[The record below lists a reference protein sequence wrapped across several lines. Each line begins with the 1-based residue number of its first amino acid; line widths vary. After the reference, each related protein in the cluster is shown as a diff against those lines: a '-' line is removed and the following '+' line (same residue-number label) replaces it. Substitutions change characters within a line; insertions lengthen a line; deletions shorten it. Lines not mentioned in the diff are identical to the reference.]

1 MGVALW
7 LYLWEAKMKDKNIK
21 CISCKYAKA
30 DTRASTKDWTAYEC
44 TNPDSEYYRCLLN
57 VTINGEKTIQNN
69 MVWLRRR
76 TGQVE

>member
-1 MGVALW
+1 
-7 LYLWEAKMKDKNIK
+7 MKDKNIK

-57 VTINGEKTIQNN
+57 VTINGEKQFRITWCGCEEGRDKLN
-69 MVWLRRR
+69 RRA
-76 TGQVE
+76 V